1 MPASVRVPH
10 ECRGGGSVDYP
21 PGNDLPAVGPPAE
34 SRIRAVARNRQ
45 QTVGA
50 RVHLWRLGSLATR
63 LSRRLGSTPSV
74 AVHPD
79 GQQDVF
85 WKAPGG
91 QLEEMRYFGAWIKPM
106 PIGNADTL
114 GSAPSAV
121 VDPRTPTSADDVF
134 WKGVNR
140 KGVNGWLWHL
150 TFSNPLAVTGTSQ
163 MLNSGP
169 LASAPT
175 VAVHPDGHEDVFWEG
190 TNGRLYE
197 MQPTSIAASEQGEA
211 GKLGSPPAAAV
222 DPLTGQDHVFW
233 KGSNGYLYELVGTEN
248 HWQVK
253 VLSMLGPTRIGAGRG
268 NPS

>member
-1 MPASVRVPH
+1 
-10 ECRGGGSVDYP
+10 
-21 PGNDLPAVGPPAE
+21 
-34 SRIRAVARNRQ
+34 
-45 QTVGA
+45 
-50 RVHLWRLGSLATR
+50 
-63 LSRRLGSTPSV
+63 
-74 AVHPD
+74 
-79 GQQDVF
+79 
-85 WKAPGG
+85 
-91 QLEEMRYFGAWIKPM
+91 
-106 PIGNADTL
+106 
-114 GSAPSAV
+114 
-121 VDPRTPTSADDVF
+121 
-134 WKGVNR
+134 
-140 KGVNGWLWHL
+140 
-150 TFSNPLAVTGTSQ
+150 

-253 VLSMLGPTRIGAGRG
+253 VLSGSGLLGSAPAVAIHPDGEEDVFWKGTNRFLYEMQWYSGKWHTPGRLTGAGKLG
-268 NPS
+268 SPPTVAAGACAMSDPTGC